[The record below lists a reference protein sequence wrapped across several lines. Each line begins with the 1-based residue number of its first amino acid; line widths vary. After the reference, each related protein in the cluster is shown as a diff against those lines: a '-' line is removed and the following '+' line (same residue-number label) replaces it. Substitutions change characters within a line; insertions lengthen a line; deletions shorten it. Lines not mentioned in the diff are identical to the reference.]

1 MPSWRAP
8 VDTVLRRPA
17 AATVAGFAM
26 AVAVGTILLWLPMA
40 SEDRTSAGLVTAL
53 FTAVSAVCVTGLIVV
68 DTPTYW
74 SAFGELA
81 ILGMIQVGGI
91 GIMTLATLLGLL
103 ISRRVGLR
111 LQLTAQAETKTLGLG
126 EVRRVV
132 VRVLLISVII
142 EVLTAL
148 VLLAAALIAVAD
160 RGLLG
165 LPTAVPLF
173 MLTVVV
179 VAVVGGLGPALLAA
193 VASGLLLNYFLTAP
207 LDSFHISEPGN
218 ALTLAVM
225 LIVAVM
231 VALVVDHAAKQAE
244 AADRA
249 RTEAGL
255 LSGFAE
261 TVLSHEPLPLLLHAI
276 REAFGAT
283 SASLLERHDRE
294 WRPVASAGP
303 DSVAAPET
311 ATTDVTIRADL
322 HLALLG
328 RPLTAG
334 ERRVLQAVAGQVHL
348 ALQAHRLAIQ
358 ALDAQRRAEATE
370 LRSALLSAVGHD
382 LRTPLTSIKAAMSSL
397 RDPEITLSAADTIE
411 LLVTV
416 EESTD
421 RLQALVDNL
430 LDSARLATGAAVPQL
445 RPVGYDEVVVRAL
458 ASLDGGQRVTIE
470 VDSTVPAVHA
480 DPGLLERVVANLA
493 DNALRHGGG
502 APVTIRA
509 VVRGPEAELRV
520 IDTGPGLPTAAVD
533 ALFVPFQRLGD
544 RTSRPGVGLGLA
556 VARGFTEAMGGRL
569 SAEHT
574 SGGGLTMTLAL
585 PLDPA
590 SQAPPPPAGAA
601 PGLPS

>member
-1 MPSWRAP
+1 
-8 VDTVLRRPA
+8 
-17 AATVAGFAM
+17 
-26 AVAVGTILLWLPMA
+26 
-40 SEDRTSAGLVTAL
+40 
-53 FTAVSAVCVTGLIVV
+53 
-68 DTPTYW
+68 
-74 SAFGELA
+74 
-81 ILGMIQVGGI
+81 
-91 GIMTLATLLGLL
+91 
-103 ISRRVGLR
+103 
-111 LQLTAQAETKTLGLG
+111 
-126 EVRRVV
+126 
-132 VRVLLISVII
+132 
-142 EVLTAL
+142 
-148 VLLAAALIAVAD
+148 
-160 RGLLG
+160 
-165 LPTAVPLF
+165 
-173 MLTVVV
+173 
-179 VAVVGGLGPALLAA
+179 
-193 VASGLLLNYFLTAP
+193 
-207 LDSFHISEPGN
+207 
-218 ALTLAVM
+218 
-225 LIVAVM
+225 
-231 VALVVDHAAKQAE
+231 
-244 AADRA
+244 
-249 RTEAGL
+249 
-255 LSGFAE
+255 
-261 TVLSHEPLPLLLHAI
+261 
-276 REAFGAT
+276 
-283 SASLLERHDRE
+283 
-294 WRPVASAGP
+294 
-303 DSVAAPET
+303 
-311 ATTDVTIRADL
+311 
-322 HLALLG
+322 
-328 RPLTAG
+328 
-334 ERRVLQAVAGQVHL
+334 
-348 ALQAHRLAIQ
+348 
-358 ALDAQRRAEATE
+358 
-370 LRSALLSAVGHD
+370 
-382 LRTPLTSIKAAMSSL
+382 MSSL

-430 LDSARLATGAAVPQL
+430 LDSARLATGAVVPQL